1 MDAFVFMAV
10 LAAAAFH
17 AGWNAL
23 VKVKLEPFAT
33 ISLMAVASGLVVLPI
48 AFFIDLPTQ
57 MGWVFI
63 AMSMVIHI
71 AYYFALAEAY
81 RFGDL
86 TQVYPIARGT
96 APLITALVA
105 SVALGEPLG
114 FYGWLGVLLLG
125 SGVIALSLRFNSSG
139 MAKFQGRSVGF
150 ALLTACTIAGYSVVD
165 GLGSRTGATAFPYI
179 VWLFIVD
186 GVAML
191 LIGFWRVPKAMIEG
205 TKSAWHLV
213 LAGGAMSL
221 AAYAIAIWAMSVAPI
236 ALVAALRE
244 TSVLF
249 AALIGVVFLR
259 EPVNA
264 IRILAG
270 CVVVAG
276 LVLLRVH

>member
-10 LAAAAFH
+10 LAAAACH

-23 VKVKLEPFAT
+23 LKVKLDPFTAMAL
-33 ISLMAVASGLVVLPI
+33 IAVASGIVVAPI
-48 AFFIDLPTQ
+48 AFFIDLPEREAWT
-57 MGWVFI
+57 FI
-63 AMSMVIHI
+63 FLSMLIHL
-71 AYYFALAEAY
+71 AYYVALAEAY

-86 TQVYPIARGT
+86 SQVYPIARGT

-105 SVALGEPLG
+105 TIGLGEPLG
-114 FYGWLGVLLLG
+114 LQGWLGILLLAMG
-125 SGVIALSLRFNSSG
+125 IMALSLKRG
-139 MAKFQGRSVGF
+139 GADLARFQGRSIGF
-150 ALLTACTIAGYSVVD
+150 ALLTAVTIAGYSVVD
-165 GLGSRTGATAFPYI
+165 GTGARIGPSPLPYI

-191 LIGFWRVPKAMIEG
+191 IFGFIRVPQKMIEG
-205 TKSAWHLV
+205 TKSSWPLI

-221 AAYAIAIWAMSVAPI
+221 AAYAIAIWAMTVAPI

-249 AALIGVVFLR
+249 AALIGVLFLR
-259 EPVNA
+259 EPINVV
-264 IRILAG
+264 RILAG

>member
-1 MDAFVFMAV
+1 MDPFVFMAV

-23 VKVKLEPFAT
+23 LKVKLEPFTT
-33 ISLMAVASGLVVLPI
+33 ICLISVASGIVVVPF
-48 AFFIDLPTQ
+48 AFFLELPTP

-63 AMSMVIHI
+63 TMSMFIHI

-96 APLITALVA
+96 APLITAVVA
-105 SVALGEPLG
+105 SLALGEPLG

-125 SGVIALSLRFNSSG
+125 SGVIALSLRFNSNG
-139 MAKFQGRSVGF
+139 ATQFQGRSVGF

-186 GVAML
+186 GIAML
-191 LIGFWRVPKAMIEG
+191 LIGFWRVPKGMIEG
-205 TKSAWHLV
+205 AKSSWHLV

-249 AALIGVVFLR
+249 AALIGIVFLR
-259 EPVNA
+259 ERVTA

-270 CVVVAG
+270 CVVVGG
-276 LVLLRVH
+276 LILLRAH